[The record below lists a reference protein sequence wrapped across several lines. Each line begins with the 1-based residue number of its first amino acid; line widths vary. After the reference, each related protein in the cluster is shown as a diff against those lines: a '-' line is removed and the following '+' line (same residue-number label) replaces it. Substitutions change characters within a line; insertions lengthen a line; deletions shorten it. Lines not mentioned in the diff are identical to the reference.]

1 MTVNISKPSLN
12 LREELAKI
20 NSSEAD
26 KALVD
31 GALTVKSAKVYGAVT
46 SDSLRV
52 EGDVVFTDDT
62 GLTPKFFWDAS
73 AESLGIGTSS
83 PVGKLTISTDASF
96 SNQLINLGSTE
107 VGHVRDWSIGIA
119 NGSSGALRLFDLTAN
134 TTRLTIDSSGKV
146 GIGTSSPARNLHIH
160 STGNTDL
167 HLTNTTTGTGSADG
181 GSVTMAGTTMIL
193 NNREV
198 GDVRVYTQSTER
210 MRIDSSGVM
219 IWKSTSPQRVP
230 AVNTTEMM
238 GDGTVGQTLR
248 FNTSHASPRGA
259 VQFFYNGGF
268 VGGISQSTTSTVY
281 ATSSDYRL
289 KTNVL
294 PMTGATATFKQLK
307 PVNFEWIADGTRVD
321 GFLAHEL
328 GEVIP
333 AAATGSKDAMRDEE
347 YTVTEAVEATYDEEG
362 TEVTAAV
369 EAVMATRSVP
379 DMQGIDQSKIVP
391 LLTAALQEAIAKIES
406 LETRLTALEAV

>member
-1 MTVNISKPSLN
+1 MLNAGVYKGSLQ
-12 LREELAKI
+12 AI
-20 NSSEAD
+20 AGGSPAD
-26 KALVD
+26 LLLNAD
-31 GALTVKSAKVYGAVT
+31 GGNV
-46 SDSLRV
+46 
-52 EGDVVFTDDT
+52 
-62 GLTPKFFWDAS
+62 
-73 AESLGIGTSS
+73 GIGTSS
-83 PVGKLTISTDASF
+83 PDAKLKIDAGATAGAWVRANNYGLRVSA
-96 SNQLINLGSTE
+96 GSTSA
-107 VGHVRDWSIGIA
+107 HY
-119 NGSSGALRLFDLTAN
+119 ALRIA
-134 TTRLTIDSSGKV
+134 DSNDATMATFNGDGKV